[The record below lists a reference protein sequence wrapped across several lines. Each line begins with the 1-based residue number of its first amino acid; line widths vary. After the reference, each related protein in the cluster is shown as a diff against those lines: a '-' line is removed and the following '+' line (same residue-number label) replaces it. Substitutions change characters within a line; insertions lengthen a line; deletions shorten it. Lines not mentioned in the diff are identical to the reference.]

1 MLALMFIMIIMHEF
15 FFCIYVFNFISLQ
28 LCVSVGVGGWG
39 SVGVGGNCVWV
50 YMCVWGGHVCGCTCG
65 GHVGV
70 RALIIA
76 SMSFEQHHLNT

>member
-50 YMCVWGGHVCGCTCG
+50 GIVCGGACVWVYRWGTCG
-65 GHVGV
+65 S
-70 RALIIA
+70 A
-76 SMSFEQHHLNT
+76 SINYCINVI